1 MSIASDKNALFD
13 LNKKKLEKILNN
25 VSKRLF
31 IDLGRELQ
39 NLNIKNGKILNN
51 TTNINYIL
59 SMADRFED
67 ILVKSGM
74 EELLREY
81 ANTTKIVYN
90 GVKEKIIAKTG
101 EVLLAPKNNDY
112 FKALIRADLTRIK
125 GLAKTSLDKIRDIF
139 LESSI
144 YEMSDKVLKERIFR
158 SIEKNMVNYSKTYME
173 TARGLFIQNS
183 IDQQFRELREN
194 GDEDL
199 YLYEYVG
206 ADDDN
211 VRPACRK
218 GLNKKFFT
226 HDEKGEFELKFGTRY
241 NCRHSF
247 VLILKETAEEEGY
260 SENYKNKTF

>member
-1 MSIASDKNALFD
+1 MSVATDKNALFD
-13 LNKKKLEKILNN
+13 LNKKKLEKILDN

-51 TTNINYIL
+51 STNINYIL
-59 SMADRFED
+59 SMTDRFED

-74 EELLREY
+74 EELLKEY
-81 ANTTKIVYN
+81 ANTTQIVYN
-90 GVKEKIIAKTG
+90 GVKEKIIANTG
-101 EVLLAPKNNDY
+101 EVLLTSKSNDY
-112 FKALIRADLTRIK
+112 FKALIRADLTKIK
-125 GLAKTSLDKIRDIF
+125 GLASTSLERIREIF

-144 YEMSDKVLKERIFR
+144 YEMSDKVLKERIFK

-173 TARGLFIQNS
+173 TARGLFIQKS
-183 IDQQFRELREN
+183 IDQQFKEIEEN
-194 GDEDL
+194 GDEDD

-206 ADDDN
+206 ADDN
-211 VRPACRK
+211 KVRPICRK

-226 HDEKGEFELKFGTRY
+226 NQEKEEFELKYGIRY

-247 VLILKETAEEEGY
+247 VLILRETAEEEGY
-260 SENYKNKTF
+260 SGIYKNKTF